1 MPNGDSRTVAVVR
14 MHLGF
19 EPDRCGLPIGGEIE
33 IGGPD
38 EALLQNVAVENTRHA
53 IGAHAAIDV
62 SCEIPAAAF
71 QHETER
77 RDATA
82 FLGPPALVADFDQV
96 FAQQRA
102 GNGAQMLRLLGFAEP
117 AWGIEMKAFLHPAGV
132 RAQIGR
138 QCRHQLGLRR
148 QHRSIE
154 AKRGCR
160 PRQSRHEQRL
170 GLRLRQSVQPH
181 AIAVEQAI
189 AAFRAAIGIDGNA
202 GRGER
207 IDVAIDGAHRNLA
220 GVREFRRGDL
230 SPRLQGGE
238 DRKQPARAHGPLN
251 HT

>member
-1 MPNGDSRTVAVVR
+1 

-38 EALLQNVAVENTRHA
+38 ETLIQNVAVENPRDA
-53 IGAHAAIDV
+53 IGAHTAIDA
-62 SCEIPAAAF
+62 SREIPVAAF

-82 FLGPPALVADFDQV
+82 FFGSPALVADFDRAL
-96 FAQQRA
+96 AQQRA

-148 QHRSIE
+148 QHRRIE
-154 AKRGCR
+154 ASAAAG
-160 PRQSRHEQRL
+160 PGSPVMNSASASGWDSPFSRTR
-170 GLRLRQSVQPH
+170 
-181 AIAVEQAI
+181 
-189 AAFRAAIGIDGNA
+189 
-202 GRGER
+202 
-207 IDVAIDGAHRNLA
+207 
-220 GVREFRRGDL
+220 
-230 SPRLQGGE
+230 
-238 DRKQPARAHGPLN
+238 
-251 HT
+251 